1 MSDFRILVVE
11 DRDSLR
17 RMLDHALS
25 GEGYWVDT
33 APSAEAGIEKIEQSE
48 FDLVL
53 TDLKLPGR
61 SGIDVLKASRELHPG
76 VPVVVLT
83 AYGTVHT
90 AVEAMKEGA
99 ADFLEKPVEIDDL
112 FRLVAY

>member
-25 GEGYWVDT
+25 GEGYSVDT
-33 APSAEAGIEKIEQSE
+33 SPSAVAGIVKLEQSE

-53 TDLKLPGR
+53 TAL
-61 SGIDVLKASRELHPG
+61 
-76 VPVVVLT
+76 
-83 AYGTVHT
+83 
-90 AVEAMKEGA
+90 
-99 ADFLEKPVEIDDL
+99 
-112 FRLVAY
+112 